1 MIHDIWTVT
10 RKEWLEIIDQ
20 LLRFKRGGWSIL
32 LVILF
37 LGVVSPLQ
45 MGTSW
50 LSSPLMFFYW
60 PLLTSSMT
68 STLIADAIAGE
79 RERHTLETLLASRL
93 SDTAVILGKI
103 MAAVMYGFSFATLNL
118 LIGWIVV
125 NIRHAE
131 GSLLLIPASRAA
143 ALFALIIAGS
153 LFISGIGVF
162 VSLRATTVR
171 QAQQTFGV
179 IILLLMMSP
188 VLVAQFTSPDLQF
201 RLLQAVGRIGL
212 ETITLRAAAVLG
224 LVAVALNAL
233 AINRFK
239 RGRVVFD

>member
-1 MIHDIWTVT
+1 MIHDVWTVA

-32 LVILF
+32 LVIAF

-45 MGTSW
+45 MGQEW

-79 RERHTLETLLASRL
+79 RERHTLETLLATRL
-93 SDTAVILGKI
+93 SDTAIILGKI
-103 MAAVMYGFSFATLNL
+103 LAAVLYGFTIPLSRVAALYS
-118 LIGWIVV
+118 LIG
-125 NIRHAE
+125 
-131 GSLLLIPASRAA
+131 
-143 ALFALIIAGS
+143 AGS
-153 LFISGIGVF
+153 FFISGVGVF

-179 IILLLMMSP
+179 IILLLMMTP
-188 VLVAQFTSPDLQF
+188 VLLTQFTTPDFQL
-201 RLLQAVGRIGL
+201 RVLAGVGRMGL
-212 ETITLRAAAVLG
+212 ESLAFRAAGVLG
-224 LVAVALNAL
+224 ALAALLNAA
-233 AINRFK
+233 AIGRFK
-239 RGRVVFD
+239 RGKLALD

>member
-1 MIHDIWTVT
+1 MLHDVWTVA

-20 LLRFKRGGWSIL
+20 LLRFKKGGWSIL
-32 LVILF
+32 LIIGF

-79 RERHTLETLLASRL
+79 RERHTLETLLATRL
-93 SDTAVILGKI
+93 SDTAIILGKI
-103 MAAVMYGFSFATLNL
+103 LAAVMYGVAFATTNL
-118 LIGWIVV
+118 VIGWTVV
-125 NIRHAE
+125 NLRHGGGE
-131 GSLLLIPASRAA
+131 LLGMPAGRIG
-143 ALFALIIAGS
+143 ALFALIGAGS
-153 LFISGIGVF
+153 FFISGIGVF

-179 IILLLMMSP
+179 IILLLMMTP
-188 VLVAQFTSPDLQF
+188 VLFAQFTSPDFQNRVLGSAA
-201 RLLQAVGRIGL
+201 RVGL
-212 ETITLRAAAVLG
+212 ETLSFRAALALGVLAVI
-224 LVAVALNAL
+224 LNVI
-233 AINRFK
+233 AIGRFK
-239 RGRVVFD
+239 RGKLVLD

>member
-1 MIHDIWTVT
+1 MIRDIWTVA

-68 STLIADAIAGE
+68 STLIADSIAGE

-93 SDTAVILGKI
+93 PDAAIISGKI
-103 MAAVMYGFSFATLNL
+103 LAAVLYGFTFAGINL
-118 LIGWIVV
+118 VIGWSVV
-125 NIRHAE
+125 NVRHYE
-131 GSLLLIPASRAA
+131 GEILWIPLARIA
-143 ALFALIIAGS
+143 ALFALIGAGSFFIAG
-153 LFISGIGVF
+153 LGVF
-162 VSLRATTVR
+162 VSLRAATVR
-171 QAQQTFGV
+171 QAQQTFGI
-179 IILLLMMSP
+179 IILLLMMTP
-188 VLVAQFTSPDLQF
+188 VLFVQFVSPDRQVQLLGIVGTLGVEAASF
-201 RLLQAVGRIGL
+201 RIAGVVGVIALL
-212 ETITLRAAAVLG
+212 
-224 LVAVALNAL
+224 LNIL
-233 AINRFK
+233 AIQRFK
-239 RGRVVFD
+239 RGRLALD